1 MIRRMQAED
10 VTKVAQNEAVCFSM
24 PWSEDAFRDVLTKKD
39 CIYLV
44 AVCEGDIVG
53 HCGVMNILGEGEITN
68 VAVHPS
74 YRGRGYGKRL
84 IEVLLLEGEENGI
97 QDFTLEVRKG
107 NASAIHIYEAAGFRA
122 EGIRPGFYDN
132 PKEDAIIMWKR
143 QEE

>member
-24 PWSEDAFRDVLTKKD
+24 PWSEDAFRDVLTRKE

-68 VAVHPS
+68 VAVHPA

-84 IEVLLLEGEENGI
+84 IEALLLEGEEKNGNI
-97 QDFTLEVRKG
+97 
-107 NASAIHIYEAAGFRA
+107 
-122 EGIRPGFYDN
+122 
-132 PKEDAIIMWKR
+132 
-143 QEE
+143 